1 MHLNDALD
9 EISADEETPSAPE
22 STEGLDEVPGTDKTV
37 DELEGELTGLQ
48 DAMDQ
53 VQRGDLD
60 AAEASIATLE
70 NASVSGDDAE

>member
-1 MHLNDALD
+1 MHVHDALD
-9 EISADEETPSAPE
+9 EISADEETPGARESA
-22 STEGLDEVPGTDKTV
+22 EGLGEAPGTNKTV

-70 NASVSGDDAE
+70 DESVSGDDAE